1 MKPSYYNYV
10 IENKNGNGD
19 ALYYNMRTGS
29 LAHMEAKHHK
39 EFVQFIETGIEIS
52 DEKFLE
58 ELKYCGFL
66 IEDDFDEKKDI
77 KIRMLN
83 SRYDTSVLS
92 LTITPTMACNFRC
105 TYCFESGHYS
115 NGHMSE
121 DTEENICK
129 MVEQEA
135 SHLEKLVVTWYGG
148 EPLLA
153 ISPIERLTK
162 KFKKICKRFDIEYSA
177 SIITNG
183 YLLTEDVCNKLLDL
197 DITDAQ
203 ITLDGDAK
211 IHNSRRPLANGGGTY
226 EKIVDNLDKIH
237 RKIGIA
243 IRINVD
249 KENQNE
255 VQAVVD
261 ELKRKGIYEDV
272 FCYLGLVTA
281 TNGSCSN
288 CACMSS
294 EKYSEFN
301 LNFWLKND
309 MPLASLYPK
318 PMGNYCGADY
328 AQGYVI
334 DAQGNIYKCWSDVGV
349 MDRRIGTVRDWVE
362 STKKM
367 QVSAAQTQKVLAEYM
382 LYDPTEDAVCS
393 RCKFMPICFG
403 GCPHSRI
410 ENNQL
415 CEQYRYNVGEFM
427 QAYADAVLKQ
437 ERGMHHENFS
447 ATCDSEM

>member
-1 MKPSYYNYV
+1 
-10 IENKNGNGD
+10 
-19 ALYYNMRTGS
+19 
-29 LAHMEAKHHK
+29 
-39 EFVQFIETGIEIS
+39 
-52 DEKFLE
+52 
-58 ELKYCGFL
+58 
-66 IEDDFDEKKDI
+66 
-77 KIRMLN
+77 
-83 SRYDTSVLS
+83 
-92 LTITPTMACNFRC
+92 
-105 TYCFESGHYS
+105 
-115 NGHMSE
+115 
-121 DTEENICK
+121 
-129 MVEQEA
+129 
-135 SHLEKLVVTWYGG
+135 
-148 EPLLA
+148 
-153 ISPIERLTK
+153 
-162 KFKKICKRFDIEYSA
+162 
-177 SIITNG
+177 
-183 YLLTEDVCNKLLDL
+183 
-197 DITDAQ
+197 
-203 ITLDGDAK
+203 
-211 IHNSRRPLANGGGTY
+211 
-226 EKIVDNLDKIH
+226 
-237 RKIGIA
+237 
-243 IRINVD
+243 
-249 KENQNE
+249 
-255 VQAVVD
+255 
-261 ELKRKGIYEDV
+261 
-272 FCYLGLVTA
+272 
-281 TNGSCSN
+281 
-288 CACMSS
+288 
-294 EKYSEFN
+294 
-301 LNFWLKND
+301 

>member
-1 MKPSYYNYV
+1 MWIIWIKF
-10 IENKNGNGD
+10 
-19 ALYYNMRTGS
+19 TG
-29 LAHMEAKHHK
+29 
-39 EFVQFIETGIEIS
+39 
-52 DEKFLE
+52 
-58 ELKYCGFL
+58 
-66 IEDDFDEKKDI
+66 
-77 KIRMLN
+77 
-83 SRYDTSVLS
+83 
-92 LTITPTMACNFRC
+92 
-105 TYCFESGHYS
+105 
-115 NGHMSE
+115 
-121 DTEENICK
+121 
-129 MVEQEA
+129 
-135 SHLEKLVVTWYGG
+135 
-148 EPLLA
+148 
-153 ISPIERLTK
+153 
-162 KFKKICKRFDIEYSA
+162 
-177 SIITNG
+177 
-183 YLLTEDVCNKLLDL
+183 
-197 DITDAQ
+197 
-203 ITLDGDAK
+203 
-211 IHNSRRPLANGGGTY
+211 
-226 EKIVDNLDKIH
+226 
-237 RKIGIA
+237 KIGIA

-403 GCPHSRI
+403 GMS
-410 ENNQL
+410 
-415 CEQYRYNVGEFM
+415 
-427 QAYADAVLKQ
+427 
-437 ERGMHHENFS
+437 S
-447 ATCDSEM
+447 

>member
-162 KFKKICKRFDIEYSA
+162 KFKKICKRFDIEYS
-177 SIITNG
+177 SKYYYKWIF
-183 YLLTEDVCNKLLDL
+183 
-197 DITDAQ
+197 
-203 ITLDGDAK
+203 
-211 IHNSRRPLANGGGTY
+211 
-226 EKIVDNLDKIH
+226 VD
-237 RKIGIA
+237 
-243 IRINVD
+243 
-249 KENQNE
+249 
-255 VQAVVD
+255 
-261 ELKRKGIYEDV
+261 
-272 FCYLGLVTA
+272 
-281 TNGSCSN
+281 
-288 CACMSS
+288 
-294 EKYSEFN
+294 
-301 LNFWLKND
+301 
-309 MPLASLYPK
+309 
-318 PMGNYCGADY
+318 
-328 AQGYVI
+328 
-334 DAQGNIYKCWSDVGV
+334 
-349 MDRRIGTVRDWVE
+349 
-362 STKKM
+362 
-367 QVSAAQTQKVLAEYM
+367 
-382 LYDPTEDAVCS
+382 
-393 RCKFMPICFG
+393 
-403 GCPHSRI
+403 
-410 ENNQL
+410 
-415 CEQYRYNVGEFM
+415 
-427 QAYADAVLKQ
+427 
-437 ERGMHHENFS
+437 RGRV
-447 ATCDSEM
+447 